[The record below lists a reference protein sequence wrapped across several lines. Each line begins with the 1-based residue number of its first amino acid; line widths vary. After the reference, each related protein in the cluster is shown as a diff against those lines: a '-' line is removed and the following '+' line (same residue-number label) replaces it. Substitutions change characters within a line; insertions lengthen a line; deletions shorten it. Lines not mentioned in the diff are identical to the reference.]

1 MLPAR
6 FTELCWDRNGGRTDG
21 QPTALLGKKTTVA
34 KATLPTETTKS
45 IVRP

>member
-6 FTELCWDRNGGRTDG
+6 FTELCWDRSGGQTDR

-45 IVRP
+45 IVHP